1 MLVIIAITN
10 HKGGV
15 GKTTTTIN
23 LGAALAQLGFKVLLI
38 DMDPQANLTTSLNI
52 KDRAGK
58 TIYEGLKGTAH
69 PFNLVVNVKDN
80 LFVIPSSIELS
91 NAEVEL
97 SAIAGRE
104 YLLAELIDPIK
115 INYDFILIDCPPSLG
130 ILTLNAFTAAKYLL
144 IAMQS
149 EYLALQGFSKLGESM
164 QVIKKRINSEL
175 EILGVLLTLYDAR
188 KNLHKDINAQ
198 VESYFGEKVFQTK
211 IRDNIT
217 LAEAPKAGK
226 DIFSY
231 DASCNGAKDYLDL
244 AHEVLTRLSI
254 PLPS

>member
-23 LGAALAQLGFKVLLI
+23 LGAALAKLGFRVLLI
-38 DMDPQANLTTSLNI
+38 DLDPQANLTTSLMVT
-52 KDRAGK
+52 DRAGK
-58 TIYEGLKGTAH
+58 TIYEGLKGGAH
-69 PFNLVVNVKDN
+69 PFNLTVNIKDN
-80 LFVIPSSIELS
+80 LNIIPSSIELS

-104 YLLAELIDPIK
+104 YLLAELLDPIK

-144 IAMQS
+144 ITMQS
-149 EYLALQGFSKLGESM
+149 EYLALQGFSKLGDSI
-164 QVIKKRINSEL
+164 QIVKKRINSEL
-175 EILGVLLTLYDAR
+175 EILGVVLTLYDSR
-188 KNLHKDINAQ
+188 KNLHKDITAE
-198 VESYFGEKVFQTK
+198 VEKYFGDKVFNAK

-231 DASCNGAKDYLDL
+231 DSSCNGAKDYLEL
-244 AHEVLTRLSI
+244 AHELLTKLSI
-254 PLPS
+254 PLPN